1 MTDTAAV
8 VAVARKDGEVGLEI
22 HAVGCAD
29 FARGKRAV
37 QRTFASVAAAFEDY
51 YDDMIREG
59 QMTIEEALTDSH
71 VLPCVK
77 AVR

>member
-1 MTDTAAV
+1 MADTAAV
-8 VAVARKDGEVGLEI
+8 VAVTRKDHEVGLEM

-29 FARGKRAV
+29 IARGKRAV
-37 QRTFASVAAAFEDY
+37 YGTFASVDAAVADY
-51 YDDMIREG
+51 FDDMISEG
-59 QMTIEEALTDSH
+59 QMTITDAMSDCQ